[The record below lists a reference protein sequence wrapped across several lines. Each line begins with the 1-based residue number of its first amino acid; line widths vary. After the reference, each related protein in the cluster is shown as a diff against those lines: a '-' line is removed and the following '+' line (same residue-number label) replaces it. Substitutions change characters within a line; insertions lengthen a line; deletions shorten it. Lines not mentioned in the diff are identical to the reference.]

1 MSIGAIRIHLI
12 IGTIAKKSAQI
23 RTLFF
28 EVLEIMCI
36 FAQMKNDEVLS
47 RPI

>member
-1 MSIGAIRIHLI
+1 MNLHLI
-12 IGTIAKKSAQI
+12 DYRYDSQKPAQI